1 MSENLFIGYV
11 VIGLLFILITVIMGL
26 WLIRKL
32 FKTFKLNTVFGV
44 DAKSRLIGLGVA
56 VIFFP
61 TVLPQIIG
69 ALISMFTT
77 IIRNGSSILFENV
90 GNNITNCRDDNLTV
104 CLGQIGM
111 NFLQTFSIALNNALQ
126 SLNQIPI
133 NRLILLLCVWAF
145 TGYLLDQAQS
155 GPDNG
160 DDKGKNQ
167 WIKQIFYNRKS
178 VTIKNMVFFL
188 ILIVG
193 AYLSV
198 AAIAA
203 IPQLQEKTVMYQEI
217 GVEKLKLQLESAY
230 SLFDKKYPAE
240 VGSKE
245 SFAKLDEFL
254 KSVEPY
260 DEYESEINDSN
271 TSKPPAPPAQT
282 SVKANTNSADTAAA
296 NRNANTNTTADT
308 NTANTANA
316 SNTANVNANK
326 APDANEPKP
335 TLTTA
340 ASKVRLPKYLF
351 QSITY
356 IGSQGKQG
364 YERAIQNYKS
374 LLATVKETQRT
385 AKDSATQNYETS
397 SLIGKGNKERVKYF
411 LEITESFNQQS
422 TALDQRL
429 NVCLIN
435 IQEMDNAWKT
445 FVDTLPSL
453 TADRSSSEFIT
464 RQATETLYDKNFT
477 AQRNCEPYSLPTSQ
491 MPQRPLLGEAS
502 ELGIFGFVAG
512 WLLRT
517 ESLSLALITGLIGF
531 GLLGSAC
538 STFIRERLSETGNV
552 DTRKAK
558 LKKPDGLLVSDLTA
572 VIIRGVS
579 AAIVIFL
586 AVEGGLAIFASGEGE
601 PNPYVLLFTCL
612 VAAVFSETVW
622 SWAEKQLNDRLNKEK
637 PNNEAENTDEEPAEK
652 CKCGKPAD
660 TTETPAEETGSAQ
673 QEENEEPAKK
683 DEKQVKEEA
692 ESVEK
697 DEKPDQEPK

>member
-11 VIGLLFILITVIMGL
+11 AIGLIFILITIIFGW

-32 FKTFKLNTVFGV
+32 LNILRISTVFGV
-44 DAKSRLIGLGVA
+44 DVKSRLIGLGIA

-69 ALISMFTT
+69 VLVSMFTR
-77 IIRNGSSILFENV
+77 IIRNGASILFENV
-90 GNNITNCRDDNLTV
+90 GNNITNCRDDSLTV

-111 NFLQTFSIALNNALQ
+111 NFLQTFAAVLNNALE

-145 TGYLLDQAQS
+145 TAYLLDQAQTT
-155 GPDNG
+155 PDEADGN
-160 DDKGKNQ
+160 DKNQ
-167 WIKQIFYNRKS
+167 WIKHIFYNRKS

-230 SLFDKKYPAE
+230 SLFDKKYPADA
-240 VGSKE
+240 GNKE

-254 KSVEPY
+254 KSVETY
-260 DEYESEINDSN
+260 DDYEEENKDSIN
-271 TSKPPAPPAQT
+271 SKPPPPSNLTTIQT
-282 SVKANTNSADTAAA
+282 NTSSANTAAA
-296 NRNANTNTTADT
+296 NRSSNTNSAANA
-308 NTANTANA
+308 NTANTANT
-316 SNTANVNANK
+316 SNTNTADNNTS
-326 APDANEPKP
+326 PDTKEPKP
-335 TLTTA
+335 TLAITA
-340 ASKVRLPKYLF
+340 QKIRLPKYVY
-351 QSITY
+351 QNISY
-356 IGSQGKQG
+356 IGVQGKQG
-364 YERAIQNYKS
+364 YELAVQNYKA
-374 LLATVKETQRT
+374 LLSTVKETQRT
-385 AKDSATQNYETS
+385 AKDTATQNYETS

-411 LEITESFNQQS
+411 MEITESFNQQ
-422 TALDQRL
+422 TNLLDQRL
-429 NVCLIN
+429 SVCLIN

-464 RQATETLYDKNFT
+464 RQATQTLYDKNFN
-477 AQRNCEPYSLPTSQ
+477 AQRNCEPYSLPTSR

-512 WLLRT
+512 WLLKT

-538 STFIRERLSETGNV
+538 STFIRERLTETGTV
-552 DTRKAK
+552 DTNKAK
-558 LKKPDGLLVSDLTA
+558 YKKPDGLLVSDLTA

-579 AAIVIFL
+579 AAIVVFL

-622 SWAEKQLNDRLNKEK
+622 SWAEKQLNDRLNQEK
-637 PNNEAENTDEEPAEK
+637 PKKEAEKSGGENVEVCKYEKTPVTPQPPAEKADSETAKEDGKPKKEEEKTAEEEANIDEEPE
-652 CKCGKPAD
+652 
-660 TTETPAEETGSAQ
+660 
-673 QEENEEPAKK
+673 
-683 DEKQVKEEA
+683 
-692 ESVEK
+692 
-697 DEKPDQEPK
+697 